1 MLLSKIKYT
10 VKIDGMRCSHC
21 AMKMENEFKK
31 IKEVN
36 KVKIDLEKKQAIL
49 ILKEDISE
57 DLVKTAVRDAGFDF
71 VSLEKE

>member
-49 ILKEDISE
+49 ILKEDII
-57 DLVKTAVRDAGFDF
+57 
-71 VSLEKE
+71 